1 MYVPAFTGALVTDAP
16 PVTPLIGVGPAA
28 LNVQSVGTA
37 VPPSSLLTTFTKVS
51 CAAASLLLI
60 VQVADCTEREG
71 DGCAGLRPARRTT
84 MPTRHNHWDRTPTA
98 RSCPHSPAAFVTVA
112 LPVAPEIGVG
122 PAALN
127 VQSVGTAV
135 PPLSLVTVF
144 TNVSWAGMS
153 LLLIVHVADCP
164 SASAIDAP
172 VCVPPVHA
180 HADAA

>member
-1 MYVPAFTGALVTDAP
+1 MPALTGAAVTA
-16 PVTPLIGVGPAA
+16 
-28 LNVQSVGTA
+28 
-37 VPPSSLLTTFTKVS
+37 
-51 CAAASLLLI
+51 
-60 VQVADCTEREG
+60 
-71 DGCAGLRPARRTT
+71 
-84 MPTRHNHWDRTPTA
+84 
-98 RSCPHSPAAFVTVA
+98 A

-153 LLLIVHVADCP
+153 LLVIVHVADCP
-164 SASAIDAP
+164 SANAIDAP
-172 VCVPPVHA
+172 VCVPPMHD